1 MKAAEE
7 QLEENQ
13 ENAENIKPFR
23 TASIMV
29 NRVCNLKCRH
39 CDIPEQYKARGRM
52 LSADQWVE
60 VIRKLDEMLDLELI
74 AVSAREP
81 LMPGATSKKTLKIV
95 QASKELGKIAG
106 IVTNGTYLKNALP
119 EFSAS
124 GLVLDYLDVSLE
136 GPKEIDEKIRGNG
149 HFEKVMAAI
158 SDDRLLDVTKKFFIS
173 LTLNA
178 WNCPVDVMHKF
189 IDWMLGTFDEPRLAV
204 LVLYPNRNVPT
215 DLWLTDEQFLRSLE
229 VLLAASDK
237 FYDIFID
244 AFPGSIPGLRDIIKK
259 GYLPGSDELLRDRTG
274 MLWGYVGKN
283 LYVRYE
289 NVRDLMRYQVRVT
302 PEGKLIMPRDL
313 EEEDYG
319 RYARSAVL
327 SDGFEGRLN
336 QALREVDTF
345 DRQIDHRCVG
355 QKCFPLC
362 RGDNFRCSF
371 LRREQ

>member
-1 MKAAEE
+1 MKTAEE

-13 ENAENIKPFR
+13 ENAEDIKPFR
-23 TASIMV
+23 TASIMI
-29 NRVCNLKCRH
+29 NSVCNLKCRH
-39 CDIPEQYKARGRM
+39 CDIPEKYKAGGRM

-60 VIRKLDEMLDLELI
+60 VIRKLDEMLELELV

-81 LMPGATSKKTLKIV
+81 LMPGATRKKTLKVV

-106 IVTNGTYLKNALP
+106 IVTNGTYLKNVLP
-119 EFSAS
+119 EFSTS

-158 SDDRLLDVTKKFFIS
+158 SDDRLLHVTEKFFIS

-189 IDWMLGTFDEPRLAV
+189 IDWMLETFDEPRLAV
-204 LVLYPNRNVPT
+204 LGLYPNKNVPT

-229 VLLAASDK
+229 VLLSASDK
-237 FYDIFID
+237 FADIFID
-244 AFPGSIPGLRDIIKK
+244 VFPGSIPGLRDIIEK

-274 MLWGYVGKN
+274 MLWGLVGEN

-302 PEGKLIMPRDL
+302 PEGRLIMPRDL

-319 RYARSAVL
+319 RYTRSAVL
-327 SDGFEGRLN
+327 SDGFEGTLN
-336 QALREVDTF
+336 QVLQEVDAF
-345 DRQIDHRCVG
+345 DRQIDPRCVG
-355 QKCFPLC
+355 QRCLSTC
-362 RGDNFRCSF
+362 MGDNFRCSF

>member
-1 MKAAEE
+1 MKVAEE

-13 ENAENIKPFR
+13 KNTEDIKPFR

-39 CDIPEQYKARGRM
+39 CDIPEKYKARGRM

-60 VIRKLDEMLDLELI
+60 VIRKLDEMLDLELV

-81 LMPGATSKKTLKIV
+81 LMPGATRKKTLKIV
-95 QASKELGKIAG
+95 QASKELGKIGG

-136 GPKEIDEKIRGNG
+136 GPKEIDDRIRGNE

-158 SDDRLLDVTKKFFIS
+158 SDDRLLKVTEKFFIS

-189 IDWMLGTFDEPRLAV
+189 IDWMLGAFDEPRLAV
-204 LVLYPNRNVPT
+204 LVLYPNVNVPE
-215 DLWLTDEQFLRSLE
+215 DMWLTDEQFLRSLE
-229 VLLAASDK
+229 VLLSASDK
-237 FYDIFID
+237 FADIFID
-244 AFPGSIPGLRDIIKK
+244 VFPGSIPGLRDIIEK

-274 MLWGYVGKN
+274 MLWGLVGEN

-302 PEGKLIMPRDL
+302 PEGRLIMPRDL
-313 EEEDYG
+313 EKVDYG
-319 RYARSAVL
+319 RYTRSPVL
-327 SDGFEGRLN
+327 SDGFEGTLN
-336 QALREVDTF
+336 QVLQEVDAF
-345 DRQIDHRCVG
+345 DRQIDLRCMG
-355 QKCFPLC
+355 QRCFPLC